1 MKRFK
6 LIGLTGQSGA
16 GKSTVSRVFAE
27 KGAHIID
34 ADAIVAQLYNAQS
47 PCLKT
52 VAACFGA
59 DILRED
65 GTLDRRLLASRAF
78 ADAESTALLG
88 RLVHPFVT
96 ARLFE
101 LLRGAEGVVVFDAP
115 QLYEAGA
122 DIICDAVIAVVADK
136 GRRMARII
144 ARDGI
149 TEEQAESRLQAQ
161 LSERFFRENADMSGS
176 SSPSIA
182 SVLSSVD
189 SSASCTS
196 SSTASPQPASVP
208 LADTIAGSFP
218 AIKVKTKRKVMIF
231 AAVFVTSGYHE
242 RVKKRVQNSQ
252 YPQSYSEYVEKSA
265 KEFDLEP
272 ALVYAVIRTES
283 SFNVNAQS
291 PAGAHGLMQITE
303 DTFEHYMNIL
313 RNHLDTFGD
322 EECAVA
328 AYNAGPGNVE
338 AWLTDPAISSDGKT
352 LIVKNI
358 PFEETR
364 SYVQR
369 VESAKEKYLELY
381 YQ

>member
-59 DILRED
+59 DILRKD

-161 LSERFFRENADMSGS
+161 LSERFFREKWRKA
-176 SSPSIA
+176 A
-182 SVLSSVD
+182 SH
-189 SSASCTS
+189 
-196 SSTASPQPASVP
+196 
-208 LADTIAGSFP
+208 
-218 AIKVKTKRKVMIF
+218 R
-231 AAVFVTSGYHE
+231 
-242 RVKKRVQNSQ
+242 
-252 YPQSYSEYVEKSA
+252 
-265 KEFDLEP
+265 
-272 ALVYAVIRTES
+272 IRTEEE
-283 SFNVNAQS
+283 NRQTKKAA
-291 PAGAHGLMQITE
+291 AGVLFSRCGGR
-303 DTFEHYMNIL
+303 YW
-313 RNHLDTFGD
+313 R
-322 EECAVA
+322 C
-328 AYNAGPGNVE
+328 
-338 AWLTDPAISSDGKT
+338 
-352 LIVKNI
+352 
-358 PFEETR
+358 
-364 SYVQR
+364 
-369 VESAKEKYLELY
+369 
-381 YQ
+381 